1 MRDTCMTARTL
12 QLKLAAVMQQQVYQ
26 DYTALANYAA
36 PDRLAV
42 HVPLAHKVN
51 YVLQLSLR
59 LGLRLPSQKTMGT
72 MTALLMYVPGSC
84 LSKLSGCLQSSSG
97 FFFLQAMHTT
107 CPQSPI
113 RVCAGM
119 TELDPQAAHNMCVHM
134 KTRWKAAL
142 AAAVQLP
149 QLLTRLPDAPADLD
163 AAVLEAAGLQGHTES
178 MSGANVFMHV
188 FSPLPSLAGAAERW
202 SGRRASTGSGAAR
215 TRCGGEGRGATR
227 CVPRKKGGVQT
238 CG

>member
-36 PDRLAV
+36 PDRLAA

-113 RVCAGM
+113 RVRAGM
-119 TELDPQAAHNMCVHM
+119 TELDPQAARNMCVHM
-134 KTRWKAAL
+134 RRQH
-142 AAAVQLP
+142 AAAVKDGELH
-149 QLLTRLPDAPADLD
+149 
-163 AAVLEAAGLQGHTES
+163 AAFLVKREAS
-178 MSGANVFMHV
+178 K
-188 FSPLPSLAGAAERW
+188 LAGEHLKEIACKSVSAW
-202 SGRRASTGSGAAR
+202 LF
-215 TRCGGEGRGATR
+215 
-227 CVPRKKGGVQT
+227 
-238 CG
+238 